1 MNNSSI
7 QNLLQQ
13 AIGSG
18 EGNND
23 LILIKSDADGIRSA
37 LLGGISFLGRELDEG
52 GAQSTMGRNYG
63 PSDLAD
69 LGRFLSSSIELIQMM
84 DAVIDECDCFKNG
97 SN

>member
-18 EGNND
+18 SEKND
-23 LILIKSDADGIRSA
+23 LLLIKSDADGIRSA
-37 LLGGISFLGRELDEG
+37 LLGGISFLGQELDES
-52 GAQSTMGRNYG
+52 GAQSKTGRSYG

-69 LGRFLSSSIELIQMM
+69 LGRFLSSSVRLIQMM
-84 DAVIDECDCFKNG
+84 DAVIDDCDDFKRED
-97 SN
+97 S